1 MEYGRRGESLFSLA
15 FRKREYGESLYRALK
30 GGDCRREKLRVCAA
44 GEELWMEPEEGGTMV
59 AGHHMNLCGREPG
72 LPLGWLLGLGWSAGT
87 RSGAGRRRTAGSPE
101 MDEGG
106 RIRCVGLY
114 HGRAEDPDRAEVD
127 LSSGAGVSV
136 TAVNIGGGRSRSL
149 LEACPR
155 LGEYGAFVEQVK
167 SGLELGLGP
176 ERAAKR
182 ASRWARENHVL
193 GDLLELGEND
203 VRDRILR
210 EYEGELAVVREK
222 QLSYAAGM
230 TDGLLQGEVSGM
242 ARLLL
247 GILSRFGPVPL
258 WLEKTVAG
266 ERDCGRLQQWGTA
279 ASRSTTLEEFLRL
292 SGLFGRQ

>member
-1 MEYGRRGESLFSLA
+1 M
-15 FRKREYGESLYRALK
+15 
-30 GGDCRREKLRVCAA
+30 
-44 GEELWMEPEEGGTMV
+44 
-59 AGHHMNLCGREPG
+59 
-72 LPLGWLLGLGWSAGT
+72 
-87 RSGAGRRRTAGSPE
+87 
-101 MDEGG
+101 
-106 RIRCVGLY
+106 GLY

-292 SGLFGRQ
+292 SCLFGRQ